1 MKDFVAKDASPR
13 WKTIIT
19 GKSLSKMEKK
29 VMPDSQKLSCP
40 LGRMSLFSQ
49 NCFLL
54 IPIMVSASSE
64 IGLTKK

>member
-1 MKDFVAKDASPR
+1 
-13 WKTIIT
+13 
-19 GKSLSKMEKK
+19 
-29 VMPDSQKLSCP
+29 MPDSRKLSSP